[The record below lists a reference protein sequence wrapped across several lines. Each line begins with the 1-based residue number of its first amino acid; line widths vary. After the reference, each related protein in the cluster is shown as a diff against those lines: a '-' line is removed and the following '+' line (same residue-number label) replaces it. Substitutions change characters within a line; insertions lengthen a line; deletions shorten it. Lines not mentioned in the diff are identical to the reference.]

1 MEPGQPGWEDA
12 EIHDSRKMST
22 LIVKYAREYHMGK
35 YTLVAENH
43 LGHAVSNCDLI
54 VRKKQFPPVFW
65 QRLYNY
71 EAEAGSR
78 LVAEV
83 EVGGW
88 PVPTVTWFKD
98 DEVLTTKTHTENYN
112 GFPNKYVPDSRIEVI
127 RLDQI
132 RHCVIF
138 HRIGESDSGVY
149 SVQAVNPL
157 GEAVCQAEFVV
168 VPGEGGSGD
177 LYIPDKWKTGNR
189 LDWISEDRRA
199 KRYEGVE
206 DVGLSDEERAAM
218 FKRFEKP
225 LPRALE
231 YLAALPD
238 YYPKPFETLPQV
250 PFSPGSD
257 QGDARRG
264 KKGGKPTRP
273 SKFQPGKITHTGYVS
288 DAGGRIMPW
297 WAHPSHMGHA
307 NAKDPNK
314 MSYRSVKPDL
324 KEPKKQPP
332 FVEGPPCPHE
342 WESHETI
349 EELYKILDKVGC
361 KLQISDIQNSNKSG
375 NKDQKRKQQ
384 SDRYVPKITMIRSSI
399 ELFFAG
405 HTHLKYNQRLL
416 GNNRPLRHRPK
427 SRSLVT

>member
-1 MEPGQPGWEDA
+1 MFSWYFNDEPVVPGQPGWEDA

-22 LIVKYAREYHMGK
+22 LIIKYAREYHMGK
-35 YTLVAENH
+35 YTLVAENQ

-98 DEVLTTKTHTENYN
+98 EEVLNTKTHTENYN

-138 HRIGESDSGVY
+138 HRIGESDTGVY
-149 SVQAVNPL
+149 TCQAVNPL

-168 VPGEGGSGD
+168 VPGEGGAGD
-177 LYIPDKWKTGNR
+177 LYIPDKWKNGNR
-189 LDWISEDRRA
+189 LDWVKEDQRA
-199 KRYEGVE
+199 KPFENFE
-206 DVGLSDEERAAM
+206 ESGLTDEERAEM
-218 FKRFEKP
+218 FKRFNKP

-231 YLAALPD
+231 YLASLPD
-238 YYPKPFETLPQV
+238 YYPKPLEGEPFSQV
-250 PFSPGSD
+250 PFKPD
-257 QGDARRG
+257 PYDIRRG
-264 KKGGKPTRP
+264 KQGGKPSRP
-273 SKFQPGKITHTGYVS
+273 SKFMPGSITHHGMVSDTIGKIP
-288 DAGGRIMPW
+288 PW
-297 WAHPSHMGHA
+297 WYNESDPR
-307 NAKDPNK
+307 AKDPNQMK
-314 MSYRSVKPDL
+314 YGPVRPSL
-324 KEPKKQPP
+324 KEPRPQPP
-332 FVEGPPCPHE
+332 YVEGPPCPHE
-342 WESHETI
+342 WESHEAI

-361 KLQISDIQNSNKSG
+361 KLEVSDFKLG
-375 NKDQKRKQQ
+375 NKDQQKK
-384 SDRYVPKITMIRSSI
+384 DGRYYNYYIFCQGCFHEFFFQIT
-399 ELFFAG
+399 
-405 HTHLKYNQRLL
+405 KYY
-416 GNNRPLRHRPK
+416 
-427 SRSLVT
+427 